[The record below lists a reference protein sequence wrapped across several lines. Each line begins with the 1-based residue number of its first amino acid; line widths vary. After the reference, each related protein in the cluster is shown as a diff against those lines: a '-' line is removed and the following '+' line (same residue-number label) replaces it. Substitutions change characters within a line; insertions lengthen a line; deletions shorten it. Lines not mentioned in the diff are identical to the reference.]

1 MTALPLPNHNPN
13 EAEGM
18 TAEPIERLT
27 SLQSLKDALV
37 MIVDDEPIMIEVVQ
51 AFLEDAGYTNF
62 LTTEDSTQ
70 ALDMML
76 KQRPDVLLMDLIMPG
91 KSGFELLAE
100 ARNEPALRYMPVIVL
115 TAANDSETKL
125 RVLEL
130 GATDFLAKP
139 VDSSELVL
147 RIRNALAF
155 KAYQDQ
161 LAYHDALT
169 GLPNRQLFLERLA
182 WTLKLAHRHNKQSA
196 LLQMGLDRFKQ
207 INDTLGHEMGD
218 EVLKLVS
225 QRLALALRESDTV
238 SGITER
244 DNAVSLSRLAGD
256 EFMVL
261 IAEIDHAEA
270 ASAVARSLLET
281 MKQPLILGGHE
292 LFITLSVGIALF
304 PQDGQQGSDL
314 LTHVDLAMANAKQNG
329 RNTYSF
335 YSAETN
341 ARSFERL
348 KLETALRKAI
358 DNNELEL
365 YYQPKVE
372 TSTGQ
377 IVGAEALL
385 RWNHAEMGFVSPAQ
399 FIPLAEA
406 TGLILPLG
414 ERVIHN
420 ACKEA
425 VKWQQAGCNLPVSVN
440 VSSLQFRRGDMP
452 YIIKSALQA
461 SGLKAGNLI
470 IELTESLLMDNAQ
483 ANIEMLNTIKSLGVR
498 LSMDDFGTGYSSLSY
513 LKQFPL
519 YEIKIDQTF
528 IRDLPDDPGNAA
540 IVGAVIAMARGLG
553 LKITAE
559 GVETPEQMNFLK
571 LHGCDQI
578 QGFLFSRA
586 VPPQEFADMLKQKI
600 GCTFLSSSGNT
611 TPHESY

>member
-1 MTALPLPNHNPN
+1 MTAHPLTERSANG
-13 EAEGM
+13 ADSM
-18 TAEPIERLT
+18 TAEPLERLT
-27 SLQSLKDALV
+27 SLHSLKDALV

-51 AFLEDAGYTNF
+51 VFLEDAGYTHF

-70 ALDMML
+70 ALDMMH
-76 KQRPDVLLMDLIMPG
+76 KQRPDVLLMDLIMPR

-100 ARNEPALRYMPVIVL
+100 VRNEPALRYMPVIVL

-161 LAYHDALT
+161 LAYHDGLT

-196 LLQMGLDRFKQ
+196 LLQIGLDRFKQ
-207 INDTLGHEMGD
+207 INDTLGHETGD
-218 EVLKLVS
+218 EVLKLIS
-225 QRLALALRESDTV
+225 QRLALVLRTFDTV
-238 SGITER
+238 SDIAER

-261 IAEIDHAEA
+261 VAEIDHAEA
-270 ASAVARSLLET
+270 ASAVARRLLET
-281 MKQPLILGGHE
+281 VKQPLILGGHE

-358 DNNELEL
+358 DNDELEL
-365 YYQPKVE
+365 YYQPKIE
-372 TSTGQ
+372 AATDR

-385 RWNHAEMGFVSPAQ
+385 RWNHAEMGIISPTQ
-399 FIPLAEA
+399 FIPLAEE
-406 TGLILPLG
+406 TGLILSLG
-414 ERVIHN
+414 ERVIRN
-420 ACKEA
+420 ACMEA

-440 VSSLQFRRGDMP
+440 ASSLQFRRGDMP
-452 YIIKSALQA
+452 FIIQSALHD
-461 SGLKAGNLI
+461 SGLNADNLI

-528 IRDLPDDPGNAA
+528 IRDLPDDTANAA

-559 GVETPEQMNFLK
+559 GVETREQLSFLK
-571 LHGCDQI
+571 LHGCDLI
-578 QGFLFSRA
+578 QGFLFSPA
-586 VPPQEFADMLKQKI
+586 VASEQFSDMLKQKI
-600 GCTFLSSSGNT
+600 GCAALSSPGKNIS
-611 TPHESY
+611 